1 MATDP
6 EMAIVPLSDDATLLR
21 GTPNRT
27 EQTQV
32 SPSSIY
38 TLPHWMLHDMAD
50 MGSPVQLGKG
60 KGKGWYGCYKDESLN
75 GMISKIAKSTHKGWF
90 IVD

>member
-38 TLPHWMLHDMAD
+38 TANLPHWMLQDLAD
-50 MGSPVQLGKG
+50 MGWPVQLGKG
-60 KGKGWYGCYKDESLN
+60 KGKGW
-75 GMISKIAKSTHKGWF
+75 F

>member
-6 EMAIVPLSDDATLLR
+6 EIAIVPLSDDATLLPSDFC

-32 SPSSIY
+32 SGSPSS
-38 TLPHWMLHDMAD
+38 TANFPRWMLLDMVD
-50 MGSPVQLGKG
+50 MGWPLQLGKG
-60 KGKGWYGCYKDESLN
+60 KGKGW
-75 GMISKIAKSTHKGWF
+75 F